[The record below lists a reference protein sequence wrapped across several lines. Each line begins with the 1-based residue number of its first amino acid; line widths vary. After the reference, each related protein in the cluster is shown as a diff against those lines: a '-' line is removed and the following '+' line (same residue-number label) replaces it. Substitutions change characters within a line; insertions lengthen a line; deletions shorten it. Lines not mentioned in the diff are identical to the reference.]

1 MVAAQW
7 QAGESRPLPEGLST
21 RLLVENPFI
30 ESKAWHRRRSVRG
43 RRRVLLLPNRV
54 NQVALILFLATLR
67 LLVVAL
73 VSLALYIIL
82 GGLYFP
88 HSVLMPAFAP
98 I

>member
-1 MVAAQW
+1 
-7 QAGESRPLPEGLST
+7 
-21 RLLVENPFI
+21 
-30 ESKAWHRRRSVRG
+30 
-43 RRRVLLLPNRV
+43 VLLLPNRV

-82 GGLYFP
+82 GALYFP
-88 HSVLMPAFAP
+88 HSVLIPAFAP